1 MAERIK
7 VAFPGLGIGEL
18 DISSVA
24 IRNLFGIEGL
34 DIRWYA
40 IILCIGIVGAFTYFL
55 TRGKRTEGLT
65 EDDLLNVTIFAVPI
79 GVVGARFLYVITSL
93 EKYDSFSEM
102 INIREGG
109 LAIYGGIIFGALTIL
124 VYSKIKHHN
133 CFKYY
138 DAIVPGVMLG
148 QAIGRWGNF
157 MNGEAYG
164 VGYNADGMPW
174 RMTVQKFYES
184 GKVSEVLTVHPTFLY
199 ESLWNILGFVIA
211 NLIYRKKRF
220 DGQILCFY
228 VAWYG
233 FGRAWI
239 EFLRGDS
246 LMVCG
251 MKLMVLLGFASCAVA
266 IGAYI
271 FLYKRAASG
280 TERLDKEVAAF
291 LSKKDNTETP
301 DSDGNREEE
310 N

>member
-1 MAERIK
+1 MSERIK

-18 DISSVA
+18 DLSSVA
-24 IRNLFGIEGL
+24 IRDLFGIDGL

-55 TRGKRTEGLT
+55 MRGKRTEGIS

-79 GVVGARFLYVITSL
+79 GVIGARFLYVITSL

-124 VYSKIKHHN
+124 VYSKIKHHS

-164 VGYNADGMPW
+164 VGYNAQGMPW
-174 RMTVQKFYES
+174 RMTLQKFYES

-199 ESLWNILGFVIA
+199 ESLWNVLGFVIA
-211 NLIYRKKRF
+211 NLLYRKKKF

-239 EFLRGDS
+239 EFMRGDS
-246 LMVCG
+246 LMVG
-251 MKLMVLLGFASCAVA
+251 GVKLMVLLGFISCAVA
-266 IGAYI
+266 IGAYV
-271 FLYKRAASG
+271 FLYRRAAKG
-280 TERLDKEVAAF
+280 TALADSEVADFLDKKENKNV
-291 LSKKDNTETP
+291 TEP
-301 DSDGNREEE
+301 EKE
-310 N
+310 